1 MQWQG
6 QTPQELPSTLDAHI
20 GSYGL
25 MLSLVGNACAPLCIV
40 NLAPY
45 YASRV
50 PLLPSETRRFKWHTM
65 VSVNTHFLVVLLT
78 LLLCLIP
85 ILYHLTWPVFLS
97 LLHRIVASHKESG
110 IILSHFLVTVVESS
124 DKNKKGRNLA
134 FRLTVSK
141 EESVFIL
148 EGNTW
153 YRKARQGA
161 RCMSL
166 AGHMVFIHRTQ
177 SILGNGTCLWNLKA
191 FPQLFTSWSWRF
203 LWAANQLRNKD
214 KRLPNYEGSALL

>member
-1 MQWQG
+1 M
-6 QTPQELPSTLDAHI
+6 PALL
-20 GSYGL
+20 
-25 MLSLVGNACAPLCIV
+25 LCIV
-40 NLAPY
+40 NLAPHFV
-45 YASRV
+45 SRV
-50 PLLPSETRRFKWHTM
+50 PLLPSETRRFKRYTM
-65 VSVNTHFLVVLLT
+65 GSVNTHFLAVLLA

-110 IILSHFLVTVVESS
+110 IVLSYFLVAVVESS

-134 FRLTVSK
+134 FRFTVSK
-141 EESVFIL
+141 EESAFIL

-166 AGHMVFIHRTQ
+166 AGHMVCIHRKQ
-177 SILGNGTCLWNLKA
+177 SILGNDTCL
-191 FPQLFTSWSWRF
+191 
-203 LWAANQLRNKD
+203 
-214 KRLPNYEGSALL
+214 